1 MVLGMQGIP
10 VSATGSL
17 ERPGDSLSGRSVVSL
32 TWRRRR
38 QSEAIGAI
46 LPLRNERKRRHMA
59 SLRAPCPPGVCTC
72 ERDAVLA
79 DPAADARALLLNRQE
94 EQRLLERLENVTSVT
109 DLQRLQR
116 RLQEQLGIQLEIE
129 PGPGEV
135 RSARGMLIELQPR
148 PGLCRKLHQTIPAA
162 VRRGLNQRPEV
173 LFALLNAN
181 DLLRDA

>member
-1 MVLGMQGIP
+1 
-10 VSATGSL
+10 
-17 ERPGDSLSGRSVVSL
+17 
-32 TWRRRR
+32 
-38 QSEAIGAI
+38 
-46 LPLRNERKRRHMA
+46 MA

-79 DPAADARALLLNRQE
+79 DPTADARALLLNRQE
-94 EQRLLERLENVTSVT
+94 EQRLLERLENITSVA
-109 DLQRLQR
+109 DLQRLQQ
-116 RLQEQLGIQLEIE
+116 RLLEQLGIHLEIE